1 MRIRY
6 SEHMVICVSD
16 ICASVGALMLVL
28 KQLLSLESAQLLFT
42 HAITLVYLR
51 PDIIEKW
58 GPKPFYITGTAM
70 TTGVAALAVVGAPAS
85 AAVLGVPVALYW
97 FIGLKDMRQK
107 EHTIL
112 RNFPFLG
119 HLRYLL
125 EVL

>member
-1 MRIRY
+1 
-6 SEHMVICVSD
+6 
-16 ICASVGALMLVL
+16 ML
-28 KQLLSLESAQLLFT
+28 LLT
-42 HAITLVYLR
+42 RAITFTRVCCAR

-58 GPKPFYITGTAM
+58 GPRPFYMTGTAM

-97 FIGLKDMRQK
+97 YIGLKDMRQK

-125 EVL
+125 EVLLSVSVVLV

>member
-1 MRIRY
+1 MFLLTRATY
-6 SEHMVICVSD
+6 NTPVC
-16 ICASVGALMLVL
+16 CA
-28 KQLLSLESAQLLFT
+28 
-42 HAITLVYLR
+42 R

-58 GPKPFYITGTAM
+58 GPRPFYITGSAM

-97 FIGLKDMRQK
+97 YIGLKDMHQK